1 MIIYAIKNQ
10 MFIKKFLQKALGMN
24 KKEESIDLRSLP
36 QRKMTDVE
44 KQFIFLETQRLSLKR
59 ESTRLI
65 LDKGIFLFLTALAIG
80 MFAVINKIITEETLN
95 LVVIIGLASLVI
107 SVLPYQSAAKKEE
120 EKIESIIND
129 LLK

>member
-1 MIIYAIKNQ
+1 
-10 MFIKKFLQKALGMN
+10 MFIKKFLQKALGMD

-59 ESTRLI
+59 ESARLV

-80 MFAVINKIITEETLN
+80 MFAVINKIITAETLN
-95 LVVIIGLASLVI
+95 LVIIIGLASLVI

-120 EKIESIIND
+120 EKIESIINSI
-129 LLK
+129 LK